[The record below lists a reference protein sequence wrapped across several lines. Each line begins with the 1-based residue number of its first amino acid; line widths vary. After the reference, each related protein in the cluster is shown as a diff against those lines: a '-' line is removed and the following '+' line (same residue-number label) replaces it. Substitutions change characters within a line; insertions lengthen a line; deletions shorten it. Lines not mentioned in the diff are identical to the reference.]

1 MTGFT
6 RRLLRHLSFAVTACA
21 LMLGASAHAQSGY
34 TQTRYPIVLVHGL
47 FGFDSALGVDYF
59 YGIPDA
65 LRQGGARVF
74 VAQVSAANSTEVR
87 GEQLLAQVKTILAVT
102 GASKVNLVGHSHGG
116 PTTRYVAGVA
126 PGLVASVTSIGGVN
140 RGSRVAD
147 ILRGVA
153 PAGSVSETV
162 ANGAASALV
171 GLINLV
177 SGGSGLPQMPTA
189 ALDSLT
195 TAGLADFNRRFP
207 QAVPTG
213 CGSGAELVNGVRYYS
228 WTGTQQLTNVLDVTD
243 GPLAVMGLVFGE
255 ANDGLVSACSS
266 RLGKHLGDYRQNHLD
281 EVNQLVG
288 LRDWFS
294 ADPVTLYRQHANRL
308 PRRLGQC
315 ESACRPHRP
324 PRSACC
330 TQRARRCAPSAL
342 CPRRAPSP
350 IWRGRSAGPLHPG
363 PHGGGAQHRT
373 DTQPE
378 TGRTQ
383 RH

>member
-1 MTGFT
+1 MTGFFS
-6 RRLLRHLSFAVTACA
+6 RLLRRLVLAATAG
-21 LMLGASAHAQSGY
+21 LLLLGVSAQAQTGY

-65 LRQGGARVF
+65 LRQGGAKVY
-74 VAQVSAANSTEVR
+74 VAQVSAANSSEVR
-87 GEQLLAQVKTILAVT
+87 GEQLLAQVKTILAIT
-102 GASKVNLVGHSHGG
+102 GAPKVNLVGHSHGG

-126 PGLVASVTSIGGVN
+126 PQLVASVTSIGGVN
-140 RGSRVAD
+140 KGSRVAD

-153 PAGSVSETV
+153 PAGSVSETL
-162 ANGAASALV
+162 ASGAASALV
-171 GLINLV
+171 ALINLT

-207 QAVPTG
+207 QALPSG

-228 WTGTQQLTNVLDVTD
+228 WTGTKPLTNVLDASD
-243 GPLAVMGLVFGE
+243 GLLSVLSLVFGE

-281 EVNQLVG
+281 EVNQLLG

-294 ADPVTLYRQHANRL
+294 TDPVTLYRQHANRL
-308 PRRLGQC
+308 KQQGL
-315 ESACRPHRP
+315 
-324 PRSACC
+324 
-330 TQRARRCAPSAL
+330 
-342 CPRRAPSP
+342 
-350 IWRGRSAGPLHPG
+350 
-363 PHGGGAQHRT
+363 
-373 DTQPE
+373 
-378 TGRTQ
+378 
-383 RH
+383 